1 MRQIGRAAGRRVRPY
16 EKCAMATTIAFNR
29 DFHCEYG
36 VAEQISPLIRR
47 VVARNPGP
55 FTFFGTG
62 TYIIGHGEVAVID
75 PGPDLPGHIEAVLA
89 ATAAET
95 ITHILVTHTHPDH
108 SPASAAV
115 KRATGA
121 TTHGFGP
128 HGTSSGS
135 EPGGDGAD
143 RDFVP
148 DARLG
153 DGDSVEG
160 NGWTLEA
167 VHTPGHTSNHL
178 CFALAQE
185 KVLFSGDHV
194 MGWSTTVISPPDG
207 NMADYMAS
215 LEKLLDRDDRLY
227 WPTHGPA
234 IADPKPYVR
243 SFIAHRRDREREIMA
258 CLDRGIDNI
267 DEMVK
272 VIYAGIA
279 ETLHGA
285 AARSLEAHLIY
296 MVDTGRVS
304 RDGEST
310 GAARFAKVADI

>member
-1 MRQIGRAAGRRVRPY
+1 
-16 EKCAMATTIAFNR
+16 MASAIQFNK
-29 DFHCEYG
+29 DFRCDYG

-62 TYIIGHGEVAVID
+62 TYIIGHDQVAVID
-75 PGPDLPGHIEAVLA
+75 PGPDLPEHIEALLA

-108 SPASAAV
+108 SPASAAI
-115 KRATGA
+115 KSASGAATYGFGR
-121 TTHGFGP
+121 HGSGP
-128 HGTSSGS
+128 HGSGN

-148 DARLG
+148 DVRLG
-153 DGDSVEG
+153 DGDTVEG
-160 NGWTLEA
+160 RGWSFEA

-234 IADPKPYVR
+234 ITDPKPYVR
-243 SFIAHRRDREREIMA
+243 SFIAHRRDREREIMS

-272 VIYAGIA
+272 VVYAGIA

-285 AARSLEAHLIY
+285 AARSLEAHLIF

-304 RDGEST
+304 RQGKGTST
-310 GAARFAKVADI
+310 VRFAKVTDI

>member
-1 MRQIGRAAGRRVRPY
+1 
-16 EKCAMATTIAFNR
+16 MASTIQFNK
-29 DFHCEYG
+29 DFRCDYG

-62 TYIIGHGEVAVID
+62 TYIIGRGQVAVID
-75 PGPDLPGHIEAVLA
+75 PGPNLPEHIEAVLA
-89 ATAAET
+89 ATTAET

-108 SPASAAV
+108 SPASAAI
-115 KRATGA
+115 KSASGA
-121 TTHGFGP
+121 ATHGFGP
-128 HGTSSGS
+128 HGGGPHGAGND
-135 EPGGDGAD
+135 PGGDGAD

-148 DARLG
+148 DVRLG
-153 DGDSVEG
+153 DGDRVEG
-160 NGWTLEA
+160 GGWSLEA

-243 SFIAHRRDREREIMA
+243 SFIAHRHGREREIMS
-258 CLDRGIDNI
+258 CLERGIDNI

-272 VIYAGIA
+272 VVYAGIA

-304 RDGEST
+304 RQGKGTS
-310 GAARFAKVADI
+310 GARFAKVTDI

>member
-1 MRQIGRAAGRRVRPY
+1 MSPVAGGAAGLNENRL
-16 EKCAMATTIAFNR
+16 MASTIQFNK
-29 DFHCEYG
+29 DFRCDYG

-62 TYIIGHGEVAVID
+62 TYIIGRGQVAVID
-75 PGPDLPGHIEAVLA
+75 PGPDLPEHIEAVLA

-108 SPASAAV
+108 SPASAAI
-115 KRATGA
+115 KSASGA
-121 TTHGFGP
+121 KTYGFGP
-128 HGTSSGS
+128 HGGGND
-135 EPGGDGAD
+135 PGGDGAD

-148 DARLG
+148 DVRLG
-153 DGDSVEG
+153 DGETVAG
-160 NGWTLEA
+160 RGWSFEA

-178 CFALAQE
+178 CFALGEE

-215 LEKLLDRDDRLY
+215 LEKLLDRDDQLY

-243 SFIAHRRDREREIMA
+243 SFIAHRHGREREIMS

-267 DEMVK
+267 AEMVK
-272 VIYAGIA
+272 VVYAGIS

-304 RDGEST
+304 RQGKGTSD
-310 GAARFAKVADI
+310 ARFTKVTDI